1 MKIFFWAYNFFIFVH
16 TFQWTSSESFFY
28 FRFSNRKSQSQ
39 QKLAKKITHCT
50 IQLCTLIVQYKKPHL
65 FYEPQLTWYWKQYAP
80 TTQPKTFDFTTFPAN
95 MFLFGVIKD
104 ICTTVFLD
112 AQEPHSWST
121 LKPNVCIFPYISVRT
136 CLFQRR
142 SKILLLE
149 LDWWE
154 AE

>member
-1 MKIFFWAYNFFIFVH
+1 MEFFFWKYFLGMQLFYICPHVPVDIIRV
-16 TFQWTSSESFFY
+16 FFY

-50 IQLCTLIVQYKKPHL
+50 IQLHAKNLTYFFWTPTHLILKAICSHN
-65 FYEPQLTWYWKQYAP
+65 AA
-80 TTQPKTFDFTTFPAN
+80 KTFDFTTFPAN

-112 AQEPHSWST
+112 AQEPHSWSN
-121 LKPNVCIFPYISVRT
+121 LKPNVCIFPYISVKT

-142 SKILLLE
+142 SKILLLG